1 MGLSILWLWVWST
14 PVWSD
19 FIRNSLE
26 KAYPYKP
33 PQSYPSADAIV
44 VLGGGIRGYA
54 GPDLPEIDLNR
65 ASDRELF
72 ASKLYH
78 AGKSGRIILSGGAD
92 PIRRTGAQASAMKIF
107 LINLGVPARD
117 ICLGTRSRNTVENR
131 DEVEEIIK
139 RSGGRSILLVT
150 SALHMKRSVWLFSR
164 TALQVIPAPS
174 DFEVVPAP
182 FSLYRLIPDAEAL
195 ENSTR
200 AAREILG
207 LWVYRVGL

>member
-1 MGLSILWLWVWST
+1 VWLWGWST

-19 FIRNSLE
+19 YIRNSLE
-26 KAYPYKP
+26 SAYPYQFP
-33 PQSYPSADAIV
+33 RSYPTADAIV
-44 VLGGGIRGYA
+44 VLGGGVRGYA
-54 GPDLPEIDLNR
+54 GPQFPNIDLNR

-72 ASKLYH
+72 AAQLYR
-78 AGKSGRIILSGGAD
+78 AGRARKIILSGGAD

-117 ICLGTRSRNTVENR
+117 IYLGTQSRNTVENR
-131 DEVEEIIK
+131 AEVEEIVK
-139 RSGGRSILLVT
+139 KSGGQSILLVT
-150 SALHMKRSVWLFSR
+150 SALHMKRSFWLFSR
-164 TALQVIPAPS
+164 TTLKVTPAPS

-182 FSLYRLIPDAEAL
+182 FTLYRLIPDAEAL

-207 LWVYRVGL
+207 LWAYRMELL